1 MNSPEHCPPSLD
13 PPQEQGQKLLQAL
26 RDLEKQGLEG
36 MGALLAGTVAP
47 SPEEL
52 ADLFFDC
59 VEAEMKFYP

>member
-1 MNSPEHCPPSLD
+1 MNSPERCPPFPD
-13 PPQEQGQKLLQAL
+13 RPQERGQKLLQTL
-26 RDLEKQGLEG
+26 QDLEKQGLEG